1 MFRTPPEAGLLPSF
15 RKFFRAGLFRM
26 IPGFAIKTREKL
38 LAGLLS
44 VESVSKCASQQDRQR
59 GLELSD

>member
-1 MFRTPPEAGLLPSF
+1 
-15 RKFFRAGLFRM
+15 M